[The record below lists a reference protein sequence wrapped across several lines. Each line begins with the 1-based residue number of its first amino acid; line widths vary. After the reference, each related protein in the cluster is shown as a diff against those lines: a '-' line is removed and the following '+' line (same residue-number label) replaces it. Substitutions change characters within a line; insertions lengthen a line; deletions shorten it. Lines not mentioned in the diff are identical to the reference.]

1 MPTARVAMFMNVP
14 IRLIAIFTSLAM
26 TIDAA
31 AQRRSFVNLSG
42 LEYNGGKSDALI
54 FRDYVPPSEATW
66 AATKAAKFQGARL
79 PVSMERLQP
88 DPAEARL
95 ARLNEEYA
103 KEVVDAA
110 KRGQAAGLRVI
121 VDLHNF
127 GQYWGNDIDRTSAEP
142 TQDIRPMYLGIVS
155 ALATRLQAA
164 GIWGFELGNEPKNLD
179 PARCRSVM
187 QDAVSTARRAGYRG
201 ILFVPSAWWSSA
213 QNGINCIVK
222 DPLANWVQ
230 DVHAY
235 GDRDNSGTY
244 KRGFAADG
252 VTHDT
257 IVDRVRPAVEQAK
270 ARRVRVFV
278 GEAGVPL
285 ADVNRRQQVI
295 HLSRYL
301 AANKVDWAYWT
312 AGEWSK
318 NDANSLQ
325 SALTDRNKAAQLSAI
340 PTDRD

>member
-1 MPTARVAMFMNVP
+1 MTMP
-14 IRLIAIFTSLAM
+14 IRLLTVVAM
-26 TIDAA
+26 AAATGAA

-42 LEYNGGKSDALI
+42 LEYNGGKSDAQI
-54 FRDYVPPSEATW
+54 FRDYVPPSDASW
-66 AATKAAKFQGARL
+66 AAVKAAKFQGVRL

-88 DPAEARL
+88 DPAKAR
-95 ARLNEEYA
+95 AGTLNDGYA

-110 KRGQAAGLRVI
+110 RRGQAAGLRVI

-142 TQDIRPMYLGIVS
+142 AQNIRPMYLGIVG
-155 ALATRLQAA
+155 ALAARLQAA

-187 QDAVSTARRAGYRG
+187 QDAVVAARRAGYRG
-201 ILFVPSAWWSSA
+201 TLFVPGAWWSSA
-213 QNGINCIVK
+213 QNGISCAVK
-222 DPLANWVQ
+222 DPLDNWVQ

-235 GDRDNSGTY
+235 GDQDNSGTY
-244 KRGFAADG
+244 KRGFAVDG

-285 ADVNRRQQVI
+285 ADANRRQQI
-295 HLSRYL
+295 THLSRYL
-301 AANKVDWAYWT
+301 ADNKVEWAYWT
-312 AGEWSK
+312 AGEWSG

-325 SALTDRNKAAQLSAI
+325 PALTDRSRAAQLSAI
-340 PTDRD
+340 PADRD